1 VTFAKI
7 LLLVYMM
14 THGKESP
21 TMRWKPHPH

>member
-1 VTFAKI
+1 
-7 LLLVYMM
+7 MM